1 MTESRQVKQLL
12 VKKAARRRRANPET
26 GLTSAVLQLFAY
38 HPEVAWAERI
48 NTGATVIGKRF
59 IRFGFTGCADVIGQM
74 KRRGAFLAIETK
86 SKGKYPTKDQREFL
100 AKVARAGGCSGVAR
114 SVDDAQRVILDWV
127 KDQALG
133 QGGQSGHLSDLS
145 LPSSSG
151 VP

>member
-86 SKGKYPTKDQREFL
+86 DQREYL